1 MMLVVGFRIN
11 GLCHV
16 TCCILAFNVRC
27 TLESCDCQVK
37 FVGNDVRVW
46 HVAHARDLR
55 SFAGLRV
62 VVVVYSGCC
71 ASMHP
76 FVTPC
81 RSSSQ
86 EQITFTR
93 AENGVDDAVLF
104 VERPFGVVDVA
115 PWTHVLLLAP
125 GLIVRCG

>member
-1 MMLVVGFRIN
+1 MLVVGFRIN
-11 GLCHV
+11 GPSHV

-27 TLESCDCQVK
+27 TLGSCDCQVK

-62 VVVVYSGCC
+62 AVVVYSGCC

-86 EQITFTR
+86 EKSSHQGGERCWRCGALRGKAFRCRGRRTL
-93 AENGVDDAVLF
+93 DA
-104 VERPFGVVDVA
+104 RVA
-115 PWTHVLLLAP
+115 PGAR
-125 GLIVRCG
+125 IDC